1 MRKLAIHLEYIIY
14 DVCFYYVPGIVLV
27 YIYDLIS
34 LYPSNG
40 GSCHYNVYPKK
51 GKPKQRQVE

>member
-27 YIYDLIS
+27 YIYDLILPLS
-34 LYPSNG
+34 
-40 GSCHYNVYPKK
+40 
-51 GKPKQRQVE
+51 QQWR